1 MIEADLH
8 AFAQMNR
15 QELKAKWRSLFDGHP
30 PSKISRKLMVQMI
43 SAQAQWNSSG
53 LSKPRL
59 MRRIDEA
66 LHADKSRAVDSI
78 APGTRLIREWHGSQH
93 VVDVTPDG
101 FVWQD
106 RTWRS
111 LSAIAREITGA
122 RWSGPRFF
130 GVKGQG

>member
-1 MIEADLH
+1 MLEADLQSI
-8 AFAQMNR
+8 AEMNR
-15 QELKAKWRSLFDGHP
+15 LELTAEWRSIFDGP
-30 PSKISRKLMVQMI
+30 PPPKISRKLMVQMI
-43 SAQAQWNSSG
+43 SSQAQWNASG
-53 LSKPRL
+53 LSKPCL
-59 MRRIDEA
+59 MRRVEEA
-66 LHADKSRAVDSI
+66 LNADNGRTAPGI
-78 APGTRLIREWHGSQH
+78 APGTRLIREWHGTKH

-101 FVWQD
+101 FVWRD